1 MQHRG
6 VTRWIAGLLSAVMVM
21 GGVPAS
27 PVTEAQAKNRTERLS
42 YKGYSK
48 VWEDNFDGDSLNMKD
63 WNIETHEPGWVNAE
77 LQEYTESG
85 NYTVKD
91 GALTIIPKKTKNADG
106 TYSYSSARINTQNKH
121 DFKYGIM
128 EAKMKFPKGQGYLPA
143 FWMMPTN
150 ENFYGQW
157 PKCGEIDIA
166 EVMGQDTKKL
176 YGTIHYG
183 EPHAQSQGTE
193 VLKKGDFSDEWH
205 TCAVEWE
212 PGSIK
217 WYVDGVLY
225 HEEHSWYS
233 KTVGQGEVTYPAPF
247 DQNFYLILNLAVG
260 GSWVGYPDETT
271 SFDSNFQVD
280 YVRVYQKKNYK
291 ENVKKPVKKVVLK
304 KADKNGNY
312 VSNASFAKNEKLD
325 GSANWQFLGAQ
336 NGVGSAAIQDKNIVI
351 STKNAGKEDYSIQ
364 LVQPG
369 LPMEKGAAY
378 EVSFDAYAAEKRTMK
393 VDISGPDMNYMRYFQ
408 DTTVNLTTKKKSY
421 KYTFTM
427 AEDTD
432 ANSRLEF
439 NLGAQ
444 GSTADVHIT
453 NVKVKKIKNASKAE
467 NDKKTV
473 LADGNLVY
481 NGKFQEGTN
490 RLGFWKVTKKNASVS
505 VTNKN
510 YNKRQLAVKIKKES
524 KASDIK
530 VYQTDL
536 AFEKNKEYS
545 VSFDASATTAR
556 TVKVKVAGKTF
567 TAKLKPSTKQ
577 YSFIVK
583 TGKKLSD
590 KDVVFYLGG
599 KKGTVTLDN
608 VIVTEN
614 SLIKN
619 GSFNAGTTG
628 WTEWHESNEADVSY
642 VIDSLSEDNAA
653 DFTIKKT
660 GSEEWKIQL
669 MQKNIPLVKDQYYK
683 LTFKAKS
690 SRNRQIR
697 AIIQGLEDKNWEVY
711 SGENIVDLTKKYQTY
726 TKVFQ
731 MTADSDPAAQLSFNL
746 GAAAGK
752 VIDEQHR
759 VCIDDVNLEVI
770 SEEEAKKIL
779 GEGPK
784 TKDTMIKDGTFVKG
798 MEQWTEWHDANEA
811 DAKYEVANNE
821 IHFTVNK
828 TGSEDWKIQF
838 KQENIKLEKDHYYKL
853 VFDGKSDLERK
864 VRATLQGGESRGYTH
879 YAGEY
884 FVTLGKDYQ
893 TYEHV
898 FKMNESTDDKTS
910 FQICMGAV
918 GSSINKTHNMY
929 FKDFSL
935 EEISEEEEKKL
946 VKNVSAGGGGGYSPS
961 NSGFAGE
968 NESQPVKL
976 TSLPV
981 GNIAEDK
988 LVIVSDAKNKRSITA
1003 KVEGDG
1009 SVKIS
1014 VSKKDG
1020 DNTPLNAENIE
1031 VPVAKAD
1038 SITPGVTSKI
1048 RVSLNCTQQ
1057 AELQSFRS
1065 MFRRSAQLLAE
1076 NSVENVKFAVKDK
1089 NGTEHWLKD
1098 EDGNAEIVVTASAID
1113 KELICDSIDA
1123 DLLEGATVVCAV
1135 GEIVGKTLTV
1145 SNVSKVEYKNTL
1157 GSNENWQAQIS
1168 EAGAV
1173 ASSTMISNGFRFEIT
1188 NPGTATHHIQI
1199 GKDIGSIKKGATY
1212 EYSFKAK
1219 VVEEGKSWTV
1229 KSCVQPGESK
1239 KWYDSNTEASV
1250 LRSKVFDSKGSVIS
1264 KKFVAAEDDSRSG
1277 GIQLVISLGHQD
1289 GENKTPWTQDYG
1301 KVTVEITDIRF
1312 VKISEAKATTT
1323 PAETSD
1329 TVTIGEENSLVKL
1342 TADGNIF
1349 KNGAEGVV
1357 KKTDNHGEVQITITN
1372 AGNAGENVLSNVEL
1386 AQESVPLEVGAK
1398 YNISYHV
1405 STDKIWYVGRA
1416 MFNKETW
1423 KLQDESMGWGDSVE
1437 NKKDVAVDFT
1447 ASTTDGKFVLQM
1459 GRSEGNVLAAS
1470 ESVTFTISNF
1480 KVVKIADAAE
1490 DGTINPPAETNLFKN
1505 TTYTKNGDVITDWEQ
1520 YGLAYNYTYTYDEGR
1535 KCVLVYVTKDNSGD
1549 TPYDAAAFQK
1559 GISLEPGTYTI
1570 SYTIKSF
1577 TGEYPDQNSYERW
1590 SKCVMKSSSAQDATV
1605 LGYSDSVKSTLD
1617 GVACSMT
1624 FTVGEKLTD
1633 ASFYIFLGQ
1642 YNNDGT
1648 DASKD
1653 SVSVDKYAKVHRIE
1667 FHDLKLVKTK

>member
-6 VTRWIAGLLSAVMVM
+6 VTRWIACMLTAAMVLGGLPV
-21 GGVPAS
+21 S
-27 PVTEAQAKNRTERLS
+27 PITEAQAKDKTETLS
-42 YKGYSK
+42 YKGYTK
-48 VWEDNFDGDSLNMKD
+48 VWEDNFEGDSLNMKD

-91 GALTIIPKKTKNADG
+91 GTLTIIPKKTQNADG

-143 FWMMPTN
+143 FWMMPTD

-217 WYVDGVLY
+217 WYVDGRLY

-233 KTVGQGEVTYPAPF
+233 KTTGQGEVTYPAPF

-280 YVRVYQKKNYK
+280 YVRVYQKKNYN

-325 GSANWQFLGAQ
+325 GSANWQFLEAQ
-336 NGVGSAAIQDKNIVI
+336 SGVGSAAIQDKNIVI

-369 LPMEKGAAY
+369 LPMEKGAVY

-453 NVKVKKIKNASKAE
+453 NVKVTKTKSASKAD
-467 NDKKTV
+467 NNKKTV

-510 YNKRQLAVKIKKES
+510 YNKRQLAVKIKKAT

-530 VYQTDL
+530 VYQKDL

-545 VSFDASATTAR
+545 VSFDAAATTAR
-556 TVKVKVAGKTF
+556 TIKVKVAGKTL
-567 TAKLKPSTKQ
+567 TAKLTPSTTQ
-577 YSFIVK
+577 YRFIVK

-590 KDVVFYLGG
+590 KNIVFYLGG

-608 VIVTEN
+608 VVVTEN

-628 WTEWHESNEADVSY
+628 WTEWHEANEADVSY

-660 GSEEWKIQL
+660 GSEDWKIQL
-669 MQKNIPLVKDQYYK
+669 MQKNVPLVKDQYYK

-690 SRNRQIR
+690 SKNRQIR
-697 AIIQGLEDKNWEVY
+697 AIMQGLEDKNWEVY
-711 SGENIVDLTKKYQTY
+711 SGENIVDLTSEYQNY
-726 TKVFQ
+726 TKVFR
-731 MTADSDPAAQLSFNL
+731 MTAESDPATQLSFNL
-746 GAAAGK
+746 GAVAGK

-784 TKDTMIKDGTFVKG
+784 TQDTMIKDGTFVKG
-798 MEQWTEWHDANEA
+798 MEQWSEWHEAAEA
-811 DAKYEVANNE
+811 DAQYETANNE

-828 TGSEDWKIQF
+828 TGSEDWKIQL

-935 EEISEEEEKKL
+935 EEISEEEGKKL
-946 VKNVSAGGGGGYSPS
+946 VKNVSAGGGGGSAG
-961 NSGFAGE
+961 SGSAGNGGSSVTTPE
-968 NESQPVKL
+968 
-976 TSLPV
+976 
-981 GNIAEDK
+981 GNK
-988 LVIVSDAKNKRSITA
+988 TLVTA
-1003 KVEGDG
+1003 AAA
-1009 SVKIS
+1009 
-1014 VSKKDG
+1014 
-1020 DNTPLNAENIE
+1020 NH
-1031 VPVAKAD
+1031 AD
-1038 SITPGVTSKI
+1038 SWNTS
-1048 RVSLNCTQQ
+1048 
-1057 AELQSFRS
+1057 
-1065 MFRRSAQLLAE
+1065 
-1076 NSVENVKFAVKDK
+1076 
-1089 NGTEHWLKD
+1089 
-1098 EDGNAEIVVTASAID
+1098 
-1113 KELICDSIDA
+1113 
-1123 DLLEGATVVCAV
+1123 GATVTNGAGDDAGKVVAALSGANGTITCKQAFSVAGLKKVDTTIQLKADTNMTVKVGLKPQTVLRQTQKRNAQLMSRSRFRLMDTESSVSDGAAFIGTTKEVQLKAGEAV
-1135 GEIVGKTLTV
+1135 NVPLRVDIPANTGELVFAMEISNASENANLTFSDLSIKDANMLAAADAMNNSSAWELVQTEGGSASLTSNTKGDTYEVDIRSVGTSQDYSICVKQNHLKLKKDTAYKITFQAKSTVARHFETNVMDPDNGYAWFGGATDKDLTT
-1145 SNVSKVEYKNTL
+1145 EYKTFTVDIPKNRDSNYDCSTAMLQFSL
-1157 GSNENWQAQIS
+1157 GYFKDYADACAPSVVTIRDLYMEEAEGSDISANAPEPIVIPGTNLLKNADFEADNGVAAEWEFGVAENQGIVAGISYDNGSAIVKIDNLGTATDKYVDWQIALKQAMNFKKGHRYQMQYTISSTIDRQIKVDLISDDAPIEKGRYDYQMQTIHAAPQTFDATVTCTADTDVSGFFRICMGKIKETDAESTTEPSTITISGLKVVDLDAEKESENPGTSGGTTTEPDLNESNENLFANWKFEHTEQEPLYKTWNCFGCGDQS
-1168 EAGAV
+1168 AG
-1173 ASSTMISNGFRFEIT
+1173 
-1188 NPGTATHHIQI
+1188 
-1199 GKDIGSIKKGATY
+1199 
-1212 EYSFKAK
+1212 
-1219 VVEEGKSWTV
+1219 
-1229 KSCVQPGESK
+1229 
-1239 KWYDSNTEASV
+1239 
-1250 LRSKVFDSKGSVIS
+1250 
-1264 KKFVAAEDDSRSG
+1264 
-1277 GIQLVISLGHQD
+1277 
-1289 GENKTPWTQDYG
+1289 
-1301 KVTVEITDIRF
+1301 
-1312 VKISEAKATTT
+1312 
-1323 PAETSD
+1323 
-1329 TVTIGEENSLVKL
+1329 
-1342 TADGNIF
+1342 
-1349 KNGAEGVV
+1349 
-1357 KKTDNHGEVQITITN
+1357 
-1372 AGNAGENVLSNVEL
+1372 
-1386 AQESVPLEVGAK
+1386 VG
-1398 YNISYHV
+1398 
-1405 STDKIWYVGRA
+1405 
-1416 MFNKETW
+1416 
-1423 KLQDESMGWGDSVE
+1423 
-1437 NKKDVAVDFT
+1437 
-1447 ASTTDGKFVLQM
+1447 
-1459 GRSEGNVLAAS
+1459 
-1470 ESVTFTISNF
+1470 
-1480 KVVKIADAAE
+1480 
-1490 DGTINPPAETNLFKN
+1490 
-1505 TTYTKNGDVITDWEQ
+1505 TTYGFSWENN
-1520 YGLAYNYTYTYDEGR
+1520 YAYH
-1535 KCVLVYVTKDNSGD
+1535 
-1549 TPYDAAAFQK
+1549 A
-1559 GISLEPGTYTI
+1559 
-1570 SYTIKSF
+1570 TIKS
-1577 TGEYPDQNSYERW
+1577 TGGANWHVMLQQTGLTLPAGTYQISFEMMSTKARHVQFQIGLDDKKQYSAEFAIPESKSAEEGQWVTCEKSDITFEDGLENGSFELLLGKYEE
-1590 SKCVMKSSSAQDATV
+1590 DGD
-1605 LGYSDSVKSTLD
+1605 LGEHDIRVKN
-1617 GVACSMT
+1617 
-1624 FTVGEKLTD
+1624 
-1633 ASFYIFLGQ
+1633 I
-1642 YNNDGT
+1642 
-1648 DASKD
+1648 
-1653 SVSVDKYAKVHRIE
+1653 
-1667 FHDLKLVKTK
+1667 KLVRVS

>member
-1 MQHRG
+1 MKQRG

-27 PVTEAQAKNRTERLS
+27 PVTEAQAKNRTETLS

-166 EVMGQDTKKL
+166 EVMGQDTRKL

-325 GSANWQFLGAQ
+325 GSANWQFLEAQ
-336 NGVGSAAIQDKNIVI
+336 SGVGSAAIQNKNIVI

-364 LVQPG
+364 FVQPG

-453 NVKVKKIKNASKAE
+453 NVKVTKTKSASKAD
-467 NDKKTV
+467 NNKKTV

-490 RLGFWKVTKKNASVS
+490 RLGFWKIIKKNASVS

-510 YNKRQLAVKIKKES
+510 YNKRQLAVKIKKAT
-524 KASDIK
+524 KASGIK
-530 VYQTDL
+530 VYQKDL

-545 VSFDASATTAR
+545 VSFDAAATTAR
-556 TVKVKVAGKTF
+556 TIKVKVAGKML
-567 TAKLKPSTKQ
+567 TAKLTPSTTQ

-590 KDVVFYLGG
+590 KNIVFYLGG

-608 VIVTEN
+608 VVVTEN

-660 GSEEWKIQL
+660 GSEDWKIQL
-669 MQKNIPLVKDQYYK
+669 MQKNVPLVKDQYYK

-690 SRNRQIR
+690 SKNRQIR
-697 AIIQGLEDKNWEVY
+697 AIMQGLEDKNWEVY
-711 SGENIVDLTKKYQTY
+711 SGENIVDLTSKYQTY

-746 GAAAGK
+746 GAVAGK

-828 TGSEDWKIQF
+828 TGSEDWKIQL

-918 GSSINKTHNMY
+918 GGAINQTHNMY
-929 FKDFSL
+929 FKNFSL
-935 EEISEEEEKKL
+935 TEISEEEGKKL
-946 VKNVSAGGGGGYSPS
+946 VKNASTGGGGSAGNGSAGNGGASVTTPQGNKMLVTTAGTNQADSWNTSSATVTNGAGDDAGKVLAALSGTTGTIVCNQAFSAAGLKKVDTSIQLKADTNMTVTVGLKPKTALLQAQNRNAQLMSLS
-961 NSGFAGE
+961 NARLMDTDTQDNVSAAFIGTTKEVQLTAGE
-968 NESQPVKL
+968 VVNVQQRVNISGATGELVFAMEISNASENAKL
-976 TSLPV
+976 TFSDLSIKDANMLAAADAMNNANAWELVQTEGGSASLTANTKGDTYEVDIKSV
-981 GNIAEDK
+981 GTTQDYSICVKQNDLKLKKDTAYKITFQAKSTVARHFATNVMDPDHDYAWFGGATDKELTTEFKTYTVDIPKNRDKNYDCSTAMLQFSLGYFKDYADACAPSVVTIKDLYMEEVEAAETPSQKPEEPDEPDETGALTKPISSDWKTWTGYANASASADITLNDGSAIYNITNVGQNDYDIALEYISK
-988 LVIVSDAKNKRSITA
+988 LKLEKGVTYKLAAKVTSSVDRTA
-1003 KVEGDG
+1003 KVSLMNADYNWYGGADMKLTAETEYALNQQFTVSENTADDITFKFSLG
-1009 SVKIS
+1009 KI
-1014 VSKKDG
+1014 
-1020 DNTPLNAENIE
+1020 T
-1031 VPVAKAD
+1031 
-1038 SITPGVTSKI
+1038 
-1048 RVSLNCTQQ
+1048 
-1057 AELQSFRS
+1057 
-1065 MFRRSAQLLAE
+1065 
-1076 NSVENVKFAVKDK
+1076 
-1089 NGTEHWLKD
+1089 D
-1098 EDGNAEIVVTASAID
+1098 EDTPCGTITI
-1113 KELICDSIDA
+1113 A
-1123 DLLEGATVVCAV
+1123 DV
-1135 GEIVGKTLTV
+1135 
-1145 SNVSKVEYKNTL
+1145 
-1157 GSNENWQAQIS
+1157 
-1168 EAGAV
+1168 
-1173 ASSTMISNGFRFEIT
+1173 
-1188 NPGTATHHIQI
+1188 
-1199 GKDIGSIKKGATY
+1199 
-1212 EYSFKAK
+1212 
-1219 VVEEGKSWTV
+1219 
-1229 KSCVQPGESK
+1229 
-1239 KWYDSNTEASV
+1239 
-1250 LRSKVFDSKGSVIS
+1250 
-1264 KKFVAAEDDSRSG
+1264 
-1277 GIQLVISLGHQD
+1277 
-1289 GENKTPWTQDYG
+1289 
-1301 KVTVEITDIRF
+1301 
-1312 VKISEAKATTT
+1312 
-1323 PAETSD
+1323 
-1329 TVTIGEENSLVKL
+1329 SLVKVADASSETPEEPVGGVAITTPIRADWSTWTGYASEPAKLASDVTMTDGSATFDISDVGTEDYMVALEYKDKL
-1342 TADGNIF
+1342 TLEKGVTYKLAAKVTSSVDRTAKVSLMNADYNWYGGADMELEAGTEYTLNQEFTVDRETANDITF
-1349 KNGAEGVV
+1349 KFSLG
-1357 KKTDNHGEVQITITN
+1357 KIGEKDTPCGTITISDV
-1372 AGNAGENVLSNVEL
+1372 VLYKV
-1386 AQESVPLEVGAK
+1386 
-1398 YNISYHV
+1398 
-1405 STDKIWYVGRA
+1405 
-1416 MFNKETW
+1416 NK
-1423 KLQDESMGWGDSVE
+1423 
-1437 NKKDVAVDFT
+1437 
-1447 ASTTDGKFVLQM
+1447 
-1459 GRSEGNVLAAS
+1459 
-1470 ESVTFTISNF
+1470 
-1480 KVVKIADAAE
+1480 
-1490 DGTINPPAETNLFKN
+1490 
-1505 TTYTKNGDVITDWEQ
+1505 
-1520 YGLAYNYTYTYDEGR
+1520 
-1535 KCVLVYVTKDNSGD
+1535 
-1549 TPYDAAAFQK
+1549 
-1559 GISLEPGTYTI
+1559 
-1570 SYTIKSF
+1570 
-1577 TGEYPDQNSYERW
+1577 
-1590 SKCVMKSSSAQDATV
+1590 
-1605 LGYSDSVKSTLD
+1605 
-1617 GVACSMT
+1617 
-1624 FTVGEKLTD
+1624 
-1633 ASFYIFLGQ
+1633 
-1642 YNNDGT
+1642 
-1648 DASKD
+1648 
-1653 SVSVDKYAKVHRIE
+1653 
-1667 FHDLKLVKTK
+1667 

>member
-1 MQHRG
+1 MKQRG

-233 KTVGQGEVTYPAPF
+233 KTTGQGEVTYPAPF
-247 DQNFYLILNLAVG
+247 DQKFYLILNLAVG

-325 GSANWQFLGAQ
+325 GSANWQFLEAQ

-408 DTTVNLTTKKKSY
+408 DTTVNLTTRKKSY

-660 GSEEWKIQL
+660 GSEDWKIQL

-711 SGENIVDLTKKYQTY
+711 SGENIIDLTKKYQTY

-770 SEEEAKKIL
+770 SEKEAKKIL
-779 GEGPK
+779 GEGSK
-784 TKDTMIKDGTFVKG
+784 TKDTMLKDGTFVKG

-935 EEISEEEEKKL
+935 EEISEEEGKKL
-946 VKNVSAGGGGGYSPS
+946 VKNVNQTAGGGGGGSYGGGGNNSTPIVAPKGNKTLVIEANTNQAGNWTQG
-961 NSGFAGE
+961 NSGVTVAAGTG
-968 NESQPVKL
+968 SDAGKVVATL
-976 TSLPV
+976 SGTS
-981 GNIAEDK
+981 GNIACNQTFSAVGLKKVNASIK
-988 LVIVSDAKNKRSITA
+988 LQSDSNMTVKVGLKPKASLQSMQRGRSVQLMHLSNVRLMENENVSEQDAGFVGTTKEVELNAGVAQDVQLKVGLSDTTSELVFAMEISAASENAKLTFSDLSIKDANMLAAADAMNNANAWELVQTEGGSASLTA
-1003 KVEGDG
+1003 NTKGDTYEVDIK
-1009 SVKIS
+1009 SVGTTQDYSICVKQKDLKL
-1014 VSKKDG
+1014 KKDTTYKITFQAKSTVARHFETNIMDPNNG
-1020 DNTPLNAENIE
+1020 YAWFGGASDKELTTEFKTFSVDIPAKRDSNYDCTTAMLQFSLGYFKDFADASVPSVVTIKDLYMEEVEAAEMPSNPELSELAPTTPLEKPEGANLLQHADFKDRWWYEDDNQNGWLIFGNAPAEVGENKE
-1031 VPVAKAD
+1031 
-1038 SITPGVTSKI
+1038 TG
-1048 RVSLNCTQQ
+1048 
-1057 AELQSFRS
+1057 
-1065 MFRRSAQLLAE
+1065 E
-1076 NSVENVKFAVKDK
+1076 NSVSVPVKECGDNPWDIQCKQTMPALDTGAVYTLYAEIESSIDRNVTVKIGNKAGDQADIEKKFGLKANQKGYLKQDFTAQELTDTNFCVFLGKNGGDLAEHTVTISNVILVKKADAIEKQPDESQFTSNEVGMSSDPKNMLYDATYKQNGLQLPDGATGYAKTFEGNACKITCNENVCVGNQWDQFVAVWGLVLKAGHTYRFTANMESTITRTIRVELQDNGNYYGNNFELVENQSIPVSYEFVIPKDAQLSAEDK
-1089 NGTEHWLKD
+1089 YGGSFQLKL
-1098 EDGNAEIVVTASAID
+1098 GAESAE
-1113 KELICDSIDA
+1113 KQF
-1123 DLLEGATVVCAV
+1123 
-1135 GEIVGKTLTV
+1135 GEAHEITV
-1145 SNVSKVEYKNTL
+1145 SN
-1157 GSNENWQAQIS
+1157 
-1168 EAGAV
+1168 
-1173 ASSTMISNGFRFEIT
+1173 M
-1188 NPGTATHHIQI
+1188 
-1199 GKDIGSIKKGATY
+1199 
-1212 EYSFKAK
+1212 
-1219 VVEEGKSWTV
+1219 
-1229 KSCVQPGESK
+1229 C
-1239 KWYDSNTEASV
+1239 
-1250 LRSKVFDSKGSVIS
+1250 
-1264 KKFVAAEDDSRSG
+1264 
-1277 GIQLVISLGHQD
+1277 LVD
-1289 GENKTPWTQDYG
+1289 
-1301 KVTVEITDIRF
+1301 VT
-1312 VKISEAKATTT
+1312 S
-1323 PAETSD
+1323 
-1329 TVTIGEENSLVKL
+1329 
-1342 TADGNIF
+1342 
-1349 KNGAEGVV
+1349 
-1357 KKTDNHGEVQITITN
+1357 
-1372 AGNAGENVLSNVEL
+1372 
-1386 AQESVPLEVGAK
+1386 
-1398 YNISYHV
+1398 
-1405 STDKIWYVGRA
+1405 
-1416 MFNKETW
+1416 
-1423 KLQDESMGWGDSVE
+1423 
-1437 NKKDVAVDFT
+1437 
-1447 ASTTDGKFVLQM
+1447 
-1459 GRSEGNVLAAS
+1459 
-1470 ESVTFTISNF
+1470 
-1480 KVVKIADAAE
+1480 
-1490 DGTINPPAETNLFKN
+1490 
-1505 TTYTKNGDVITDWEQ
+1505 
-1520 YGLAYNYTYTYDEGR
+1520 
-1535 KCVLVYVTKDNSGD
+1535 
-1549 TPYDAAAFQK
+1549 
-1559 GISLEPGTYTI
+1559 
-1570 SYTIKSF
+1570 
-1577 TGEYPDQNSYERW
+1577 
-1590 SKCVMKSSSAQDATV
+1590 QDA
-1605 LGYSDSVKSTLD
+1605 
-1617 GVACSMT
+1617 
-1624 FTVGEKLTD
+1624 
-1633 ASFYIFLGQ
+1633 
-1642 YNNDGT
+1642 
-1648 DASKD
+1648 
-1653 SVSVDKYAKVHRIE
+1653 
-1667 FHDLKLVKTK
+1667 

>member
-1 MQHRG
+1 MQYRG
-6 VTRWIAGLLSAVMVM
+6 VTKWIAGLLTAAMVL
-21 GGVPAS
+21 GGLPVS
-27 PVTEAQAKNRTERLS
+27 PVTEAQAKDKTETLS

-91 GALTIIPKKTKNADG
+91 GKLTIIPKKTKNADG

-128 EAKMKFPKGQGYLPA
+128 EAKMKFPRGQGYLPA
-143 FWMMPTN
+143 FWMMPTD

-233 KTVGQGEVTYPAPF
+233 KTAGQGEVTYPAPF

-280 YVRVYQKKNYK
+280 YVRVYQKKNYN

-312 VSNASFAKNEKLD
+312 VSNASFTKNEKLD
-325 GSANWQFLGAQ
+325 GSANWQFLEAQ
-336 NGVGSAAIQDKNIVI
+336 SGVGSAAIRDKNIVI

-393 VDISGPDMNYMRYFQ
+393 VDISGPDMNYMRYFN

-421 KYTFTM
+421 NYTFTM

-453 NVKVKKIKNASKAE
+453 NVKVTKIKSASKAD
-467 NDKKTV
+467 NNKKTI

-490 RLGFWKVTKKNASVS
+490 RLGFWKVTKKNAAVS
-505 VTNKN
+505 VTNKD
-510 YNKRQLAVKIKKES
+510 YNKRQLAVKIKKAG

-545 VSFDASATTAR
+545 VSFDAAATTAR
-556 TVKVKVAGKTF
+556 TVKVKVAGQMF

-608 VIVTEN
+608 VVVTEN

-660 GSEEWKIQL
+660 GSEDWKIQL
-669 MQKNIPLVKDQYYK
+669 MQKNVPLVKDQYYK

-690 SRNRQIR
+690 SKNRQIR
-697 AIIQGLEDKNWEVY
+697 AIMQGLEDKNWEVY
-711 SGENIVDLTKKYQTY
+711 SGENIVDLTSRYQTY
-726 TKVFQ
+726 TKVFR
-731 MTADSDPAAQLSFNL
+731 MTADSDPAAQLSMNL
-746 GAAAGK
+746 GAVGGK
-752 VIDEQHR
+752 AINEQHR

-784 TKDTMIKDGTFVKG
+784 TNDTMIKDGTFVKG

-828 TGSEDWKIQF
+828 TGSEDWKIQL

-918 GSSINKTHNMY
+918 GGAINQTHNMY
-929 FKDFSL
+929 FKNFSL
-935 EEISEEEEKKL
+935 TEISEEEGKKL
-946 VKNVSAGGGGGYSPS
+946 VKNVSTGGGGGSAGSGSAGSSGSPVTTPQGNKTLVTAAGTKDSWNISGATVADGTGDDAGKVVAALSGTTGMIVCKQAFSAAGLKKVDTSIQLKANTNMSVTVGLKPQTVLLQTQKS
-961 NSGFAGE
+961 NTQLMSRSRSRLMDTEGSVSDEATFIGTAKQVHLTAGE
-968 NESQPVKL
+968 AVNVPLRVDISGETGELVFAMEISGASENAKL
-976 TSLPV
+976 TFSDLSIKDANMLAAADAMNNANAWELVQTEGGSASLTANTKGDTYEVDIKSV
-981 GNIAEDK
+981 GTAKDYSICVKQNHLKLKKDTAYKITFQAKSSVARHFETNVMDPDNGYAWFGGVTDKDLTTEFETFTVDIPKNRDSNYDCSTAMLQFSLGYFKAYADKCAPSVVTIRDLYMEEVEEDAYAPEEKPNTGGSDHIIYEGSQNIDDWGTKWDISNVDWTKIAAG
-988 LVIVSDAKNKRSITA
+988 STMTITA
-1003 KVEGDG
+1003 EMIADRDYATFHIVDG
-1009 SVKIS
+1009 
-1014 VSKKDG
+1014 
-1020 DNTPLNAENIE
+1020 NNI
-1031 VPVAKAD
+1031 
-1038 SITPGVTSKI
+1038 G
-1048 RVSLNCTQQ
+1048 N
-1057 AELQSFRS
+1057 
-1065 MFRRSAQLLAE
+1065 QLLADQAWNYQIGGNQTKTITLTSE
-1076 NSVENVKFAVKDK
+1076 ILDVAKTNGIGIQGYGFTIKKITLGNSEESITVFEGSQNIDDWGTKWDISNVDWTKIAAGSTMTITAEMIADRDYATFHIV
-1089 NGTEHWLKD
+1089 
-1098 EDGNAEIVVTASAID
+1098 DGNNIGNQ
-1113 KELICDSIDA
+1113 LLA
-1123 DLLEGATVVCAV
+1123 DQAWNYQIGGNQTKT
-1135 GEIVGKTLTV
+1135 ITLT
-1145 SNVSKVEYKNTL
+1145 
-1157 GSNENWQAQIS
+1157 S
-1168 EAGAV
+1168 EILDV
-1173 ASSTMISNGFRFEIT
+1173 AKTTGIGIQGYGFT
-1188 NPGTATHHIQI
+1188 
-1199 GKDIGSIKKGATY
+1199 IKK
-1212 EYSFKAK
+1212 
-1219 VVEEGKSWTV
+1219 
-1229 KSCVQPGESK
+1229 
-1239 KWYDSNTEASV
+1239 
-1250 LRSKVFDSKGSVIS
+1250 VI
-1264 KKFVAAEDDSRSG
+1264 
-1277 GIQLVISLGHQD
+1277 L
-1289 GENKTPWTQDYG
+1289 
-1301 KVTVEITDIRF
+1301 
-1312 VKISEAKATTT
+1312 
-1323 PAETSD
+1323 
-1329 TVTIGEENSLVKL
+1329 
-1342 TADGNIF
+1342 
-1349 KNGAEGVV
+1349 
-1357 KKTDNHGEVQITITN
+1357 
-1372 AGNAGENVLSNVEL
+1372 
-1386 AQESVPLEVGAK
+1386 K
-1398 YNISYHV
+1398 YI
-1405 STDKIWYVGRA
+1405 
-1416 MFNKETW
+1416 
-1423 KLQDESMGWGDSVE
+1423 
-1437 NKKDVAVDFT
+1437 
-1447 ASTTDGKFVLQM
+1447 
-1459 GRSEGNVLAAS
+1459 
-1470 ESVTFTISNF
+1470 
-1480 KVVKIADAAE
+1480 
-1490 DGTINPPAETNLFKN
+1490 
-1505 TTYTKNGDVITDWEQ
+1505 
-1520 YGLAYNYTYTYDEGR
+1520 
-1535 KCVLVYVTKDNSGD
+1535 
-1549 TPYDAAAFQK
+1549 
-1559 GISLEPGTYTI
+1559 
-1570 SYTIKSF
+1570 
-1577 TGEYPDQNSYERW
+1577 
-1590 SKCVMKSSSAQDATV
+1590 
-1605 LGYSDSVKSTLD
+1605 
-1617 GVACSMT
+1617 
-1624 FTVGEKLTD
+1624 
-1633 ASFYIFLGQ
+1633 
-1642 YNNDGT
+1642 
-1648 DASKD
+1648 
-1653 SVSVDKYAKVHRIE
+1653 
-1667 FHDLKLVKTK
+1667 

>member
-6 VTRWIAGLLSAVMVM
+6 VTKWIAGLLSAAMVM
-21 GGVPAS
+21 GGIPVS
-27 PVTEAQAKNRTERLS
+27 PVTEAQAKNRTETLS

-325 GSANWQFLGAQ
+325 GSANWQFLEAQ
-336 NGVGSAAIQDKNIVI
+336 SGVGSAAIRDKNIVI

-545 VSFDASATTAR
+545 VSFDAAATTAR

-567 TAKLKPSTKQ
+567 TAKLNPSTKQ

-619 GSFNAGTTG
+619 SSFNAGTTG

-660 GSEEWKIQL
+660 GSEDWKIQL

-711 SGENIVDLTKKYQTY
+711 SGENIIDLTKKYQTY

-770 SEEEAKKIL
+770 SEKEAKKIL
-779 GEGPK
+779 GEGSK
-784 TKDTMIKDGTFVKG
+784 TKDTMLKDGTFVKG

-918 GSSINKTHNMY
+918 GSSINKMHNMY

-935 EEISEEEEKKL
+935 EEISEEEGKKL
-946 VKNVSAGGGGGYSPS
+946 VKNVSAGGGGGSVGSSSGGNGGAAVTTPQGNKTLVTAAVANQAGSWNASGATVAGDDAGKVVAALSGATGTITCKQAFSVAGLKKVDTTIQLKADTNMTVKVGLKSKTVLRQTRKRNAQLMSRSRFRLMDTESGVSDGAAFIRTPKEVQLTAGEAVNVPLRVDISANIGEGELVFAMEISAASENAKLTFSDLSIKDANMLAAADAMNNANAWELVQTEGGSASLTANTKGDTYEVDIKSVGTTQDYSICVKQKDLKLKKDTAYKITFQAKSTVARHFETNVMDPDHDYAWFGGATDKELTTEFKTFSVDIPAKRDS
-961 NSGFAGE
+961 NYDCTTAMLQFSLGYFKDFAGASVPSVVTIKDLYME
-968 NESQPVKL
+968 EVEAAETPSQKPEEPDEPGALTKPISSDWKTWTGYANASASADITLNDGSAIYNITNVGQNDYDIALEYISKL
-976 TSLPV
+976 KLEKGVTYKLAAKVTSSV
-981 GNIAEDK
+981 D
-988 LVIVSDAKNKRSITA
+988 RTA
-1003 KVEGDG
+1003 KVSLMNADYNWYGGADMKLTAETEYALNQQFTVSENTADDITFKFSLG
-1009 SVKIS
+1009 KI
-1014 VSKKDG
+1014 
-1020 DNTPLNAENIE
+1020 T
-1031 VPVAKAD
+1031 
-1038 SITPGVTSKI
+1038 
-1048 RVSLNCTQQ
+1048 
-1057 AELQSFRS
+1057 
-1065 MFRRSAQLLAE
+1065 
-1076 NSVENVKFAVKDK
+1076 
-1089 NGTEHWLKD
+1089 D
-1098 EDGNAEIVVTASAID
+1098 EDTPCGTITI
-1113 KELICDSIDA
+1113 A
-1123 DLLEGATVVCAV
+1123 DV
-1135 GEIVGKTLTV
+1135 
-1145 SNVSKVEYKNTL
+1145 
-1157 GSNENWQAQIS
+1157 
-1168 EAGAV
+1168 
-1173 ASSTMISNGFRFEIT
+1173 
-1188 NPGTATHHIQI
+1188 
-1199 GKDIGSIKKGATY
+1199 
-1212 EYSFKAK
+1212 
-1219 VVEEGKSWTV
+1219 
-1229 KSCVQPGESK
+1229 
-1239 KWYDSNTEASV
+1239 
-1250 LRSKVFDSKGSVIS
+1250 
-1264 KKFVAAEDDSRSG
+1264 
-1277 GIQLVISLGHQD
+1277 
-1289 GENKTPWTQDYG
+1289 
-1301 KVTVEITDIRF
+1301 
-1312 VKISEAKATTT
+1312 
-1323 PAETSD
+1323 
-1329 TVTIGEENSLVKL
+1329 SLVKVADASSETPEEPVGGVAITTPIRADWSTWTGYASEPAKLASDVTMTDGSATFDISDVGTEDYMVALEYKDKL
-1342 TADGNIF
+1342 TLEKGVTYKLAAKVTSSVDRTAKVSLMNADYNWYGGADMELEAGTEYTLNQEFTVDRETANDITF
-1349 KNGAEGVV
+1349 KFSLG
-1357 KKTDNHGEVQITITN
+1357 KIGEKDTPCGTITISDV
-1372 AGNAGENVLSNVEL
+1372 VLYKV
-1386 AQESVPLEVGAK
+1386 
-1398 YNISYHV
+1398 
-1405 STDKIWYVGRA
+1405 
-1416 MFNKETW
+1416 NK
-1423 KLQDESMGWGDSVE
+1423 
-1437 NKKDVAVDFT
+1437 
-1447 ASTTDGKFVLQM
+1447 
-1459 GRSEGNVLAAS
+1459 
-1470 ESVTFTISNF
+1470 
-1480 KVVKIADAAE
+1480 
-1490 DGTINPPAETNLFKN
+1490 
-1505 TTYTKNGDVITDWEQ
+1505 
-1520 YGLAYNYTYTYDEGR
+1520 
-1535 KCVLVYVTKDNSGD
+1535 
-1549 TPYDAAAFQK
+1549 
-1559 GISLEPGTYTI
+1559 
-1570 SYTIKSF
+1570 
-1577 TGEYPDQNSYERW
+1577 
-1590 SKCVMKSSSAQDATV
+1590 
-1605 LGYSDSVKSTLD
+1605 
-1617 GVACSMT
+1617 
-1624 FTVGEKLTD
+1624 
-1633 ASFYIFLGQ
+1633 
-1642 YNNDGT
+1642 
-1648 DASKD
+1648 
-1653 SVSVDKYAKVHRIE
+1653 
-1667 FHDLKLVKTK
+1667 